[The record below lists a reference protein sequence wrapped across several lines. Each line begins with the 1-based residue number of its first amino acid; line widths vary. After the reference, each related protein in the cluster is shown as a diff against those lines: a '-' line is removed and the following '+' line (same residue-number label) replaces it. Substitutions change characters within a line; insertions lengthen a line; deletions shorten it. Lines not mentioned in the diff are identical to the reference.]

1 MFFPL
6 ITGEEFTWSVQ
17 ISGYTAQSVTVNAQ
31 SPILP
36 FVEPLHDC
44 LMTSSQSSQKL
55 GIMGYMNPN
64 PFDIFIPIGELNM
77 FRPGAKDRAQPAQ
90 FFSGLNKGVFT
101 VPYEPDLQWLL
112 PGKKADVSLS
122 TTKCDCPVTDNV
134 QIKKE
139 VIELSRDFLAVG
151 YQSADTLQNES
162 RTGLHKVNKEQRAR
176 LRELMGRSKER
187 SVNAFAQIQHILT
200 SSIQDSSINCPI
212 VPNGCSTVD
221 DGPLLDSIRARYF
234 IALNSIRRISARA
247 SFLGSGQTKKHRKL
261 VKRGTALSSQALQA
275 LNKVQ
280 RFRTVCSS
288 AKVAPTPTRSPSII
302 DEKPGPGN

>member
-1 MFFPL
+1 M
-6 ITGEEFTWSVQ
+6 Q
-17 ISGYTAQSVTVNAQ
+17 IKGYTEQSVTVNAQ
-31 SPILP
+31 STILP

-44 LMTSSQSSQKL
+44 LMTLNSTAQHL

-64 PFDIFIPIGELNM
+64 PFDIFIPVGELNM

-101 VPYEPDLQWLL
+101 VPYEPGLQWSL
-112 PGKKADVSLS
+112 PGKTVNVSLAAQN
-122 TTKCDCPVTDNV
+122 CDCPVTDNI
-134 QIKKE
+134 QIKKD

-151 YQSADTLQNES
+151 YQAADTLQKETK
-162 RTGLHKVNKEQRAR
+162 TGLHKLTKTGKTR
-176 LRELMGRSKER
+176 LRELMSRSKDR

-212 VPNGCSTVD
+212 VPTGCATID

-247 SFLGSGQTKKHRKL
+247 SFLGSGQTKKYRKL
-261 VKRGTALSSQALQA
+261 VKRGTALSGRALAA

-280 RFRTVCSS
+280 RLRTVCNS
-288 AKVAPTPTRSPSII
+288 VANTPTPTRAPSII
-302 DEKPGPGN
+302 DEKTGQRN